1 MLMPICIHGRSPA
14 IVKKKFPVSPLYSL
28 RAGNTFGA
36 FEEICSVICCSMS
49 ELSAQ
54 LSAFKNKIR
63 SGPSVP
69 VARRTVPQKPAP
81 VDNSNSVKR
90 VADPYD
96 EAAKRQRTTGP
107 AGSRWSTQ
115 LHLAVEYIKE
125 QNAPVPVPKL
135 QSYLSFDI
143 TPTLLPLLK
152 EVNRIKYNP
161 NNNTLEYTS
170 LHNINTPEALLE
182 FLRTQPTFKGTPV
195 KDLKDGWPGYLQAIL
210 DLEEEGKVIVLRTKK
225 ENMPRLVWANLGGI
239 IGAIDEDFKER
250 WGKIKLPHPD
260 DMYQSLIDQSI
271 KPTGADPLLLNKKP
285 QQQEKKKKKT
295 RKGKITNTH
304 MKGKLKDY
312 SQMV

>member
-1 MLMPICIHGRSPA
+1 MLGVSAALSSRSEHENF
-14 IVKKKFPVSPLYSL
+14 VLPVFTS
-28 RAGNTFGA
+28 RAGN
-36 FEEICSVICCSMS
+36 SVSISQQYNVIEGRIMS

-54 LSAFKNKIR
+54 LSAFKNRIR
-63 SGPSVP
+63 SGPSLP
-69 VARRTVPQKPAP
+69 VARRAVPQNPAAAQNA
-81 VDNSNSVKR
+81 VAVKR
-90 VADPYD
+90 SANQHE
-96 EAAKRQRTTGP
+96 EAAKRQRSLGP

-143 TPTLLPLLK
+143 TPTLLSLLK

-161 NNNTLEYTS
+161 KNNTLEYTS
-170 LHNINTPEALLE
+170 LHNINSPESLLE
-182 FLRTQPTFKGTPV
+182 FLRSQPTFKGTPV
-195 KDLKDGWPGYLQAIL
+195 KDLKDGWPGYLQAVL
-210 DLEEEGKVIVLRTKK
+210 DLEEEGKIIVLRTRK
-225 ENMPRLVWANLGGI
+225 ENTPRLIWANLGGV
-239 IGAIDEDFKER
+239 IGAIDKDFQER
-250 WGKIKLPHPD
+250 WGTIKLPHPD

-271 KPTGADPLLLNKKP
+271 KPTGADPQLLHKKP